1 MKGSPPCDQRWWS
14 ELLPLRYG
22 CGFSSSQCSGSHH
35 PHLISR
41 GLFIHRV
48 YAWVARW
55 RISRRMRFWFPGP
68 GFWGHPLGPDPGRIS
83 DGEWAVF
90 APSLKISWGC
100 CPALGNLGHSHLLGS
115 WLCPPE
121 SSTPGRLDFLI
132 SLFLA
137 CVNETKDEGREGR
150 IQSAKIRPGADCGSE
165 YELLIAKFTLKLK
178 KIGKISRPLRFDL
191 NQIPY
196 YYAVEVTN
204 LRG

>member
-132 SLFLA
+132 SLWQDHSIL
-137 CVNETKDEGREGR
+137 
-150 IQSAKIRPGADCGSE
+150 S
-165 YELLIAKFTLKLK
+165 
-178 KIGKISRPLRFDL
+178 
-191 NQIPY
+191 Y
-196 YYAVEVTN
+196 YYLWVSFSVKRSYVIFFKKHSPNWHLMNNSRILIFIIPLDVLEPN
-204 LRG
+204 I